1 MLSFFDF
8 LEFAILEFKDSGRG
22 LLDEGE
28 EGGGDGGG
36 EAEELAG
43 DGVDEHQRAGMEGQ
57 TVDGRGFGAIAAV
70 AGDGVAEV
78 VHVHTDLVFAPC
90 LKLYFDEGVAVGRF
104 DGFVAGEGKLAFVGV
119 LR

>member
-43 DGVDEHQRAGMEGQ
+43 DGVDEFEGAGMEGQ
-57 TVDGRGFGAIAAV
+57 TVDGRGFACAHGS
-70 AGDGVAEV
+70 
-78 VHVHTDLVFAPC
+78 
-90 LKLYFDEGVAVGRF
+90 
-104 DGFVAGEGKLAFVGV
+104 GFCALSQAL
-119 LR
+119 LRRGCSRGPI